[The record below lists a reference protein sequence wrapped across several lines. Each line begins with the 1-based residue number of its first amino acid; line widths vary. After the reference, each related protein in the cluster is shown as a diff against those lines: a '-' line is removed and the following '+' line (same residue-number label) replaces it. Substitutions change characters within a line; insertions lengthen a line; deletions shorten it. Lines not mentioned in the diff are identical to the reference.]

1 MVERGAFHNPH
12 LATEYFGNELSL
24 ATAEDRGQDRWLCT
38 RTALEEVRKEEGR
51 WLFYGFLQTKEG
63 VELIQKSRQIMADL
77 DRYQEEEFSSR
88 FSGRIFECI
97 AAMYLEKQ
105 LPSHETLITPS
116 HTFSIFKDTYS
127 QRRVL
132 SGRFG
137 LNLGIARTKVPDGIV
152 LREARNTSWVSA
164 LCEYS
169 LLGEQ
174 SEKWEGLY
182 FSFEDS
188 NARQRQFKENVA
200 NCVRRHYSDLPRRVM
215 FDSLPLG
222 FVYVMPDVDEES
234 GEFHFLDLNLLTA
247 EVYFVPITRLEF
259 GRVIQGIIQDN
270 RDLVS
275 SPAFALVS
283 E

>member
-1 MVERGAFHNPH
+1 MAERVLLHNPD
-12 LATEYFGNELSL
+12 LAPEHFVNELSL
-24 ATAEDRGQDRWLCT
+24 VTVEDRAQDRWFCT
-38 RTALEEVRKEEGR
+38 RTALEAIRKEEGK
-51 WLFYGFLQTKEG
+51 WLFYDFLKSKEG
-63 VELIQKSRQIMADL
+63 VELIQKSMQIMSDL
-77 DRYQEEEFSSR
+77 DPYQEEEFSSR

-97 AAMYLEKQ
+97 AAMYLERQ

-174 SEKWEGLY
+174 NEKWEGLY
-182 FSFEDS
+182 FSFENS

-200 NCVRRHYSDLPRRVM
+200 ACVRRHYSDLPRRVM

-234 GEFHFLDLNLLTA
+234 GEFHYLDLNLLTA

-259 GRVIQGIIQDN
+259 GRVIQGIIQDV
-270 RDLVS
+270 RDPMS
-275 SPAFALVS
+275 SPAFALMP